1 MRRILFF
8 LLIVPLFV
16 ACKSNEEKIQDL
28 IREQMFQ
35 TLYDYKSY
43 EPIDMSD
50 ITEEI
55 HSLYNDSA
63 IIMLVKEH
71 TEGEKMVGHA
81 FKNKV
86 EDIFYEVLNSRRNVL
101 FLTGELDQPFG
112 YSVIHRFRAKNKG
125 GVYNIYT
132 KKYLIDKNLERIIWE
147 YTIDEEDKVKK
158 NVAHFINRWNEALL
172 SKQINM
178 DFLEENK
185 KKDGVITTESGLQY
199 KIIRQGKG
207 AIPTEMSKVKVDY
220 LGKLIDG
227 KEFDSSYKRKFPAVF
242 RLDQV
247 IKGWTEALTM
257 MPVGSKWEIYIP
269 QELGYGSRSSG
280 KIKAYSTLIFEIELL
295 GIEK

>member
-1 MRRILFF
+1 MRKILFLF
-8 LLIVPLFV
+8 LFV
-16 ACKSNEEKIQDL
+16 PFFVSCTSNEEKIQDL

-43 EPIDMSD
+43 EPIETSNM
-50 ITEEI
+50 TEEI

-71 TEGEKMVGHA
+71 TEGEKKVGHT

-86 EDIFYEVLNSRRNVL
+86 EDIFYEVLSSRRNVL
-101 FLTGELDQPFG
+101 FLIGELDQPFG
-112 YSVIHRFRAKNKG
+112 YSVIHKFRAKNKG

-132 KKYLIDKNLERIIWE
+132 KKYLIDKKLKRIIWE
-147 YTIDEEDKVKK
+147 YTIDEEDKVKR
-158 NVAHFINRWNEALL
+158 NVAYFINRWNEAML

-207 AIPTEMSKVKVDY
+207 AIPTDMSKVKVNY
-220 LGKLIDG
+220 IGKLIDG
-227 KEFDSSYKRKFPAVF
+227 KEFDSSYKRKYPAVF
-242 RLDQV
+242 RADQV

-269 QELGYGSRSSG
+269 QELGYGSRSLD
-280 KIKAYSTLIFEIELL
+280 KIKPYSTLIFEIELL
-295 GIEK
+295 SIEK